1 MSKFGSFVAFV
12 VILSAQHCYAGCV
25 YGAKNKSSFI
35 VLDNHTFV
43 LQGGFGSDILI
54 KTYAYVRSSSEITVL
69 KDSFCSYDTSAI
81 YIDGE
86 LAQLKQVEK
95 L

>member
-1 MSKFGSFVAFV
+1 VNKVMALLSFIGLV
-12 VILSAQHCYAGCV
+12 SASHCYAGCV

-43 LQGGFGSDILI
+43 LQGGSGSDILV

>member
-1 MSKFGSFVAFV
+1 VSKFGSFVAFV

-25 YGAKNKSSFI
+25 YGAKSKSAFI

-43 LQGGFGSDILI
+43 LKGGYGSDILV
-54 KTYAYVRSSSEITVL
+54 KTYAYVRRNSEITVL
-69 KDSFCSYDTSAI
+69 KDSFCSYDSSAI

-86 LAQLKQVEK
+86 LAALKQVER